1 MRPALLCLL
10 AALLP
15 AAACTTAPFRPTEPT
30 RTRPTT
36 AAALAGNLWTAGN
49 GTFLIRQSGLL
60 EFQGARMP
68 MVGILKLDTGNKTA
82 RLVGMDDMGMKLF
95 DLSVDRSSSRMHYT
109 LPALDRYP
117 GLAGVVS
124 DSVRRIFLEPE
135 PAEDDTLA
143 IDADQYHLSRVRDGT
158 SIRFLLGGQ
167 DAQLLKKTSSGPE
180 ERWEVRYHEY
190 QRRLDLPVPGGIV
203 LDDYRA
209 GYRLTLWTESVERA
223 DE

>member
-15 AAACTTAPFRPTEPT
+15 ATACTTAPFRPTEPT

-36 AAALAGNLWTAGN
+36 AAALVANLWTAGN

-82 RLVGMDDMGMKLF
+82 RLVGMDDMGVKLF
-95 DLSVDRSSSRMHYT
+95 DLSVDRRSSRTHFT

-117 GLAGVVS
+117 GLAGAVS

-135 PAEDDTLA
+135 PAEGDALA
-143 IDADQYHLSRVRDGT
+143 IDSHQYRLSRDRYGT

-167 DAQLLKKTSSGPE
+167 DAQLQKKSCSGPN

-190 QRRLDLPVPGGIV
+190 RRRLGLPVPDGIV
-203 LDDYRA
+203 LDDHRA

>member
-10 AALLP
+10 AALLS
-15 AAACTTAPFRPTEPT
+15 AAACATAPFRPTEPT

-36 AAALAGNLWTAGN
+36 AAALAGNLWTAGK
-49 GTFLIRQSGLL
+49 GSFLIRQSVLL
-60 EFQGARMP
+60 EFQGARIP

-82 RLVGMDDMGMKLF
+82 RLVGMDDLGVKLF
-95 DLSVDRSSSRMHYT
+95 DLSVDRGSSRTHYT
-109 LPALDRYP
+109 LPALDRTP
-117 GLAGVVS
+117 GLAVAVS

-135 PAEDDTLA
+135 PAEDDALA
-143 IDADQYHLSRVRDGT
+143 IDADQYRLSRDREGT
-158 SIRFLLGGQ
+158 SIRFHLGGQ
-167 DAQLLKKTSSGPE
+167 DAQLLKKSCTGPK

-190 QRRLDLPVPGGIV
+190 RRRLDVPVPGGIV

-209 GYRLTLWTESVERA
+209 GYRLTLWTESVERV

>member
-15 AAACTTAPFRPTEPT
+15 ATACTTAPFRPTEPT

-36 AAALAGNLWTAGN
+36 AAALVANLWTAGN

-82 RLVGMDDMGMKLF
+82 RLVGMDDMGVKLF
-95 DLSVDRSSSRMHYT
+95 DLSVDRRSSRTHFT

-117 GLAGVVS
+117 GLAGAVS

-135 PAEDDTLA
+135 PAEGDALA
-143 IDADQYHLSRVRDGT
+143 IDPHQYRLSRDRDGT

-167 DAQLLKKTSSGPE
+167 DAQLQKKSCSGPN

-190 QRRLDLPVPGGIV
+190 RRRLDLPVPDGIV

-209 GYRLTLWTESVERA
+209 GYRLTLWTESVARA

>member
-1 MRPALLCLL
+1 MRPAFLCLL

-15 AAACTTAPFRPTEPT
+15 AAACATAPFRPTEPT

-36 AAALAGNLWTAGN
+36 AAALVGNLWTAGK
-49 GTFLIRQSGLL
+49 GTFLIRSSGLL
-60 EFQGARMP
+60 EFRGARLP
-68 MVGILKLDTGNKTA
+68 MVGIMKLDTGAKTA
-82 RLVGMDDMGMKLF
+82 RLVGMDDMGVKVF
-95 DLSVDRSSSRMHYT
+95 DLSVDRRSNRTHYIF
-109 LPALDRYP
+109 PALDRYP
-117 GLAGVVS
+117 GIAAAVS

-135 PAEDDTLA
+135 PEEDDALA
-143 IDADQYHLSRVRDGT
+143 TDAYQYRLSRDRDGR

-167 DAQLLKKTSSGPE
+167 DAQLLEKSCSGPK
-180 ERWEVRYHEY
+180 ERWKVRYHEY

>member
-10 AALLP
+10 AALLS
-15 AAACTTAPFRPTEPT
+15 AAACATAPFRPTEPT

-60 EFQGARMP
+60 EFQGARLP
-68 MVGILKLDTGNKTA
+68 MVGILKIDTGKKTA
-82 RLVGMDDMGMKLF
+82 RLVGMDDLGVKLF
-95 DLSVDRSSSRMHYT
+95 DLSVDRRSSRTHYI

-117 GLAGVVS
+117 RIAAAVS

-143 IDADQYHLSRVRDGT
+143 IDPDQYRLSRVRDGT

-203 LDDYRA
+203 LEDYRA

>member
-30 RTRPTT
+30 RTRPAT
-36 AAALAGNLWTAGN
+36 AASLVGNLWTAGN

-60 EFQGARMP
+60 EFRGARLP
-68 MVGILKLDTGNKTA
+68 MAGIMKLDTDDKAA
-82 RLVGMDDMGMKLF
+82 RLVGMDDMGVKLF
-95 DLSVDRSSSRMHYT
+95 DLSVDRKSHRTHYT
-109 LPALDRYP
+109 LPAMDRYP
-117 GLAGVVS
+117 GIAAAVS

-135 PAEDDTLA
+135 PAGDDALA
-143 IDADQYHLSRVRDGT
+143 IDADQYRLSRDRDGR
-158 SIRFLLGGQ
+158 SILFLLGGQ
-167 DAQLLKKTSSGPE
+167 DAQLLKKSCSGPE

-190 QRRLDLPVPGGIV
+190 QRRPDLPVPGGIV

-209 GYRLTLWTESVERA
+209 GYRLTLWTESVERT